1 MKCET
6 CPNAIWDCCEFYGAT
21 RVQKVVI
28 GCKLDKTPEEC
39 EEKDKQCGEVG
50 TISLDDFM
58 VCATRYY
65 RMAFDSGT
73 LQGEKIV
80 KRENMMEALRKY
92 FSIGNSYTY
101 ELTRVKSAFE
111 VGTISLDDFEEWGE
125 ENISDLCDYLIQELQ
140 KGE

>member
-50 TISLDDFM
+50 TISLDDF
-58 VCATRYY
+58 
-65 RMAFDSGT
+65 
-73 LQGEKIV
+73 
-80 KRENMMEALRKY
+80 
-92 FSIGNSYTY
+92 
-101 ELTRVKSAFE
+101 
-111 VGTISLDDFEEWGE
+111 EEWGE